1 MAFEWIAIAVIS
13 GLIYGVKSLI
23 DYSNEQDELSRQE
36 DKNNLDAYNS
46 SMAKYNELLN
56 EVDNALLEVDKENLK
71 KTDQQSIIDTNAE
84 WLANYEKMLAG
95 DRTDTVLGRNL
106 ASLQDKKTSLENE
119 RNLLE
124 QNKTL
129 AEKQASAYL
138 SSSAVEKQS
147 NYETAFDKY
156 TQMLKQ
162 KSLLNIAA
170 SGSGQEEGAYRVA
183 QLIQSQQ
190 IRNYIGVDLV
200 FNTDNGESEYN
211 SNAGS
216 FLNAFSSLQ
225 KGINTTIYN
234 NNLQIELAKNNLLDN
249 EFAIKSAN
257 SSILDFYEEVETTA
271 NKKKSE
277 TKIAQ
282 DTINITNKTIERL
295 NEKIKR
301 TQENA
306 TEALKQ
312 ANEAK
317 GKIEKKKQEQEEAR
331 KAAEQAA
338 KESAKKEAAE
348 AKKKKEQEEAEKKE
362 REKKKAEA
370 KAREDARKSTITV
383 RENEKKKEEAKARE
397 DARKSTITVRENEK
411 KKDNKSSSS
420 KTNDKVKGN
429 KKGNKRIPK

>member
-1 MAFEWIAIAVIS
+1 MAVPWLAIAVIS

-170 SGSGQEEGAYRVA
+170 SGSGQEEGVYRVA

-338 KESAKKEAAE
+338 KESAEKEAAE

-383 RENEKKKEEAKARE
+383 RENEKKK
-397 DARKSTITVRENEK
+397 N
-411 KKDNKSSSS
+411 NKSSSS